1 MTLTKEHDNF
11 FVLRSVKLNKWT
23 TFYLLLDSQLT
34 Q

>member
-1 MTLTKEHDNF
+1 MTLTKEHDHF